1 MPILRLQLGYSTQV
15 LNKHSLCDLLVS
27 DLVIVILGLF
37 SGDLWLSAT
46 SIPSIVIGCL
56 RSFIKSL
63 ILGLADTCIGILGG
77 SRLHD
82 WLKLSASFLLIYIRV
97 IEIQKY
103 IAFMK
108 LSCFFTSTH
117 THTLSYIT
125 LLTTGGLS
133 SGVISHPLTA
143 SSGNPNNF
151 NVFSVSIFLL
161 VCSSC
166 SFDESVLVE
175 NRNGKLNSS
184 QPNFDISF
192 RIT

>member
-1 MPILRLQLGYSTQV
+1 
-15 LNKHSLCDLLVS
+15 
-27 DLVIVILGLF
+27 
-37 SGDLWLSAT
+37 
-46 SIPSIVIGCL
+46 
-56 RSFIKSL
+56 
-63 ILGLADTCIGILGG
+63 
-77 SRLHD
+77 
-82 WLKLSASFLLIYIRV
+82 
-97 IEIQKY
+97 
-103 IAFMK
+103 MK
-108 LSCFFTSTH
+108 LSCFFTSTHTHTH